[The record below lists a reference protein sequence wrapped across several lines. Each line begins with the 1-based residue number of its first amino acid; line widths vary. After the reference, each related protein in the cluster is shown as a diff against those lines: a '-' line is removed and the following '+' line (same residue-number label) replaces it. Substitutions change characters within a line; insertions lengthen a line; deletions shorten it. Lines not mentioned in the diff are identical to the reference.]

1 MKSTRDDILNSN
13 DSMTDFIDSK
23 LIITNDGDDHISKGE
38 MLKIYKTFNDKSLIT
53 INQII
58 VSLKQSSTNIQYN
71 TNIRN
76 KDGTRS
82 AFLGVKFAPTALKK
96 YDDDDEDVTAEEYTK
111 MKNKLENHN
120 NKIKYLIK
128 LLVKNIIKIKDNEL
142 TVYIER
148 ENNFWNWNRK
158 RSKIK

>member
-13 DSMTDFIDSK
+13 HNMTDFIDSK

-38 MLKIYKTFNDKSLIT
+38 MLKIYKTLNDKSLIT

-76 KDGTRS
+76 KDGTRG
-82 AFLGVKFAPTALKK
+82 AFFGVKFASTALKK

-111 MKNKLENHN
+111 
-120 NKIKYLIK
+120 
-128 LLVKNIIKIKDNEL
+128 
-142 TVYIER
+142 
-148 ENNFWNWNRK
+148 
-158 RSKIK
+158 